1 MENRKCR
8 KWIEQFHDKTKG
20 HFEPGTY
27 RVLQEDNWKF
37 QISVSI
43 KKYIKDV
50 RIYLAN
56 TPGNMT
62 DLLSV
67 IDDELGQFMKDRIS
81 LSYNN
86 HLELSEE
93 NSRK

>member
-1 MENRKCR
+1 M
-8 KWIEQFHDKTKG
+8 
-20 HFEPGTY
+20 
-27 RVLQEDNWKF
+27 
-37 QISVSI
+37 
-43 KKYIKDV
+43 KDV

-81 LSYNN
+81 LSYNT
-86 HLELSEE
+86 HFELNEE
-93 NSRK
+93 NSRKWTEKGGFSEMDIRVFLRNGSVMRRMH